1 MRKFPRLLAMFATL
15 LVLLV
20 PAAPAL
26 AYDPLDAACAQGG
39 ADSAACKSK
48 GQTTNPLTGSTGVLT
63 RAADVLAIVGGVI
76 VVIMM
81 IVGGIKYATSNG
93 DSSQAS
99 SAKNTIIYGLIG
111 LIVIVLARGIISFVV
126 TRI

>member
-1 MRKFPRLLAMFATL
+1 MRRLIAL
-15 LVLLV
+15 LVVAVALV
-20 PAAPAL
+20 AVALPATTAF
-26 AYDPLDAACAQGG
+26 AYDPLDAACGQGG
-39 ADSAACKSK
+39 ADSTVCKSK
-48 GQTTNPLTGSTGVLT
+48 GQTTNPLTGPNGVLT
-63 RAADVLAIVGGVI
+63 RVADILTIVGGVI

-81 IVGGIKYATSNG
+81 IIGGIKYITSSG

-111 LIVIVLARGIISFVV
+111 LVAITLARLVVGFVI